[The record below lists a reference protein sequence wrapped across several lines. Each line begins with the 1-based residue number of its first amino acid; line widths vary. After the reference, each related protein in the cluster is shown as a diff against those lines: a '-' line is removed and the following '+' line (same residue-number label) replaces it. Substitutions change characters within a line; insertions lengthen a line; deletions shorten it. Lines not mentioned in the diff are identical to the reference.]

1 MPAPRIVQAFIPFQV
16 VMRVFDK
23 GRSPIERISYGVL
36 TLVFAVA
43 LAGGIIRMVGGESAI
58 TYTIR
63 YGIIWLYAL
72 VQLYVM
78 GYGAISFT
86 RQGMALG
93 ATNQLKSIGYY
104 ALGITCGILA
114 VALTIALGF
123 VITQQY

>member
-1 MPAPRIVQAFIPFQV
+1 
-16 VMRVFDK
+16 MRTFDK
-23 GRSPIERISYGVL
+23 GRSPIERAAYGLL

-43 LAGGIIRMVGGESAI
+43 LAGGIIRAVGGESAI
-58 TYTIR
+58 TYIIR

-72 VQLYVM
+72 VQLYLM
-78 GYGAISFT
+78 GYSAISFT

-93 ATNQLKSIGYY
+93 PTNRLKSIGYY
-104 ALGITCGILA
+104 ALGITCGILV